1 MTPSI
6 ATPPIG
12 EVAAAAGAAGAAAID
27 VEVKIDAACVA
38 QYR

>member
-6 ATPPIG
+6 APPPIG
-12 EVAAAAGAAGAAAID
+12 EVAAAAGAAAID